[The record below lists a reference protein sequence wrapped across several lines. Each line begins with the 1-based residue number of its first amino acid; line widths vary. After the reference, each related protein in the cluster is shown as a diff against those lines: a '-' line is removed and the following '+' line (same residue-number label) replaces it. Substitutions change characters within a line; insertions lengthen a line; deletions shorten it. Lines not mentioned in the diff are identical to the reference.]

1 MQNHKPGLTVLAIL
15 MALVGCSTPP
25 QPPAQVSDLPTR
37 WLAAPAEADLALS
50 VVPWLAP
57 ELTAL
62 QQQAL
67 VANRDIAKAALRWQ
81 QAKLN
86 AAQADLRLQP
96 SLSLSSNSGRP
107 LDRGSD
113 WQRSFGLTGG
123 VAYEVDLWG
132 RLADAD
138 AAQLAQADSARTDIA
153 AAKALILSQ
162 VAERYWTLA
171 ANAAQQPL
179 IAEAARHAEE
189 ALQITSLRVREGKM
203 LPIEVDKAA
212 ATLQAAQVRLSDL
225 QADRQLQSMQ
235 LALLLDQPPPGPL
248 LQEPQVPP
256 QAPPAWRLDA
266 PAKLLAGR
274 PDVQRA
280 RLAVDAALARL
291 RVAQAERYPR
301 LSFSAT
307 ASSGGGSEWYD
318 WLKQPVASLAA
329 SLTVPLIDWRRLELS
344 QAGAQSEL
352 EIAALSL
359 RDTLYKSLTEV
370 ESQLIERERLQ
381 QQYRATELRLREA
394 RQAEQLAELRMQVGS
409 IARIDW
415 LQARDARL
423 TVEGDLLQL
432 QLRRWLNHAG
442 MFKVLGIELWSDG
455 AL

>member
-1 MQNHKPGLTVLAIL
+1 MRSPLHRWTAIALLASL
-15 MALVGCSTPP
+15 AGCAAPLHMP
-25 QPPAQVSDLPTR
+25 VPVQDLPAT
-37 WLAAPAEADLALS
+37 WSADSAADDVVPAGL
-50 VVPWLAP
+50 PWLAP

-62 QQQAL
+62 QTQAL
-67 VANRDIAKAALRWQ
+67 AANRDIAKAALRWQ
-81 QAKLN
+81 QAQLN

-107 LDRGSD
+107 LDRSAD
-113 WQRSFGLTGG
+113 WRRSFGTTVGLS
-123 VAYEVDLWG
+123 YEVDLWG
-132 RLADAD
+132 RLADANN
-138 AAQLAQADSARTDIA
+138 AQLAQADSARTDIA
-153 AAKALILSQ
+153 AAKALILTQ

-189 ALQITSLRVREGKM
+189 ALQITGLRVREGKM

-212 ATLQAAQVRLSDL
+212 ATLLAAQVRLSDL
-225 QADRQLQSMQ
+225 NADRQLQSMQ

-248 LQEPQVPP
+248 LQRPLVPA
-256 QAPPAWRLDA
+256 QAPPAWVLAA
-266 PAKLLAGR
+266 PAELLAGR
-274 PDVQRA
+274 PDVQSA

-307 ASSGGGSEWYD
+307 ASSGGGSEWHD

-329 SLTVPLIDWRRLELS
+329 SLTVPLIDWRRLELQ
-344 QAGAQSEL
+344 QASAHSEL

-359 RDTLYKSLTEV
+359 RDTLYKSLAEV
-370 ESQLIERERLQ
+370 EAQLIERERLQ

-394 RQAEQLAELRMQVGS
+394 RQAEALAELRMQVGS

-432 QLRRWLNHAG
+432 HLRRWLNHAG
-442 MFKVLGIELWSDG
+442 MFKVLGRQLWSE
-455 AL
+455 

>member
-1 MQNHKPGLTVLAIL
+1 MPVPVQ
-15 MALVGCSTPP
+15 
-25 QPPAQVSDLPTR
+25 DLPAT
-37 WLAAPAEADLALS
+37 WSADSAADDVVPAGL
-50 VVPWLAP
+50 PWLAP

-62 QQQAL
+62 QTQAL
-67 VANRDIAKAALRWQ
+67 AANRDIAKAALRWQ
-81 QAKLN
+81 QAQLN

-107 LDRGSD
+107 LDRSAD
-113 WQRSFGLTGG
+113 WRRSFGTTVGLS
-123 VAYEVDLWG
+123 YEVDLWG
-132 RLADAD
+132 RLADANN
-138 AAQLAQADSARTDIA
+138 AQLAQADSARTDIA
-153 AAKALILSQ
+153 AAKALILTQ

-189 ALQITSLRVREGKM
+189 ALQITGLRVREGKM

-212 ATLQAAQVRLSDL
+212 ATLLAAQVRLSDL
-225 QADRQLQSMQ
+225 NADRQLQSMQ

-248 LQEPQVPP
+248 LQRPLVPA
-256 QAPPAWRLDA
+256 QAPPAWVLAA
-266 PAKLLAGR
+266 PAELLAGR
-274 PDVQRA
+274 PDVQSA

-307 ASSGGGSEWYD
+307 ASSGGGSEWHD

-329 SLTVPLIDWRRLELS
+329 SLTVPLIDWRRLELQ
-344 QAGAQSEL
+344 QASAHSEL

-359 RDTLYKSLTEV
+359 RDTLYKSLAEV
-370 ESQLIERERLQ
+370 EAQLIERERLQ

-394 RQAEQLAELRMQVGS
+394 RQAEALAELRMQVGS

-432 QLRRWLNHAG
+432 HLRRWLNHAG
-442 MFKVLGIELWSDG
+442 MFKVLGRQLWSE
-455 AL
+455 